1 MQCMKPKF
9 RLFVRAG
16 VYYAF
21 DRVTGKRESLHCHDK
36 TAALRLI
43 QARNESHF
51 LPALNLELART
62 YLMASDRELVK
73 RTWGDVFE
81 AITDTKSGETKVRW
95 ERAKMDKAF
104 SSLLNRKLLETTA
117 EHFLDVL
124 TEGTV
129 ATNVFLRRLHNF
141 ALDLDWL
148 PKAILPKKRW
158 PTVRYGEKRAITFEE
173 HQRIVTRERNAELRS
188 FYELCWH
195 LGGSQSDMARLKAED
210 IDWKNEVVAYSR
222 RKTAAA
228 VLVRFGSQMAE
239 LLKSLPKTGPLFP
252 RLAEMHE
259 KHRAKEFKRRCVS
272 LKIFGV
278 TLHSYR
284 YAWAERAKVV
294 GMSERFAM
302 EMLGH
307 NSKAV
312 HRAYAKAAQLKIPSL
327 ETLEASGTS

>member
-1 MQCMKPKF
+1 MKPKF

-21 DRVTGKRESLHCHDK
+21 DRDTGKRESLHCQDK
-36 TAALRLI
+36 TAALSLL
-43 QARNESHF
+43 QARNESHIQ
-51 LPALNLELART
+51 PALNLELART
-62 YLMASDRELVK
+62 YLMASDRELLR
-73 RTWGDVFE
+73 RTWNDVFNSIVE
-81 AITDTKSGETKVRW
+81 VKTGETKIRW
-95 ERAKMDKAF
+95 ERAKSDRAF
-104 SSLLNRKLLETTA
+104 SNLLNRKLIETTA
-117 EHFLDVL
+117 AHFLGVL
-124 TEGTV
+124 REGTV

-158 PTVRYGEKRAITFEE
+158 PPVQYGEKRAITFEE
-173 HQRIVTRERNAELRS
+173 HQKILGKEKNAELRP

-210 IDWKNEVVAYSR
+210 VDWKNEVIGYSR
-222 RKTAAA
+222 KKTSVA
-228 VLVRFGSQMAE
+228 VLVRFGSHVAE
-239 LLKSLPKTGPLFP
+239 ILRRLPQSGPLFP
-252 RLAEMHE
+252 RLAAMHE

-272 LKIFGV
+272 LDISGV

-284 YAWAERAKVV
+284 YAWAERAKVA

-312 HRAYAKAAQLKIPSL
+312 HRAYAKSAQLKIPSL
-327 ETLEASGTS
+327 ETLEAR